1 MGKYRQYFQ
10 NLFENAKEAIVY
22 LNLQGEIVDANPA
35 AQDFMGFELDELK
48 IGDPWRFSNAETP
61 DGKVS
66 EEVAAEYMKRAYH
79 GEVVDFPWTLI
90 RDDGKEYFTE
100 VVLTCVKTEKDK
112 VFVAQITDIS
122 DNKRNRKLIKVQSR
136 ILEEIANGV
145 ALPVI
150 LDSICREIELMVPGA
165 ISTVMKLN
173 PDSCSLSLVAG
184 PSALGDIRK
193 AFEYQPVGTGNG
205 SCGSAAFSGRGE
217 FVDNTYSDERW
228 KNIRD
233 IAIQFGV
240 KSCWSMPVIGIKG
253 KPIGTVAISQLAQA
267 RPNEFQTQIL
277 ESMSSLAGMAM
288 QNDERRSKMLEYAQQ
303 FRSIVNTLPDLV
315 FILDKTGKYLQIHGS
330 ETKQALLMEKQEEL
344 LGRKLQEFLPE
355 KEAKTVL
362 EAIEK
367 TIETQKLQIIE
378 YQLRVP
384 AGDTWFEGRTA
395 PIELPD
401 TGLACMWIARDI
413 TDKKIAEETIAH
425 LAYHDALTDLPN
437 RTLFIS
443 TLKKNLSYAERH
455 QLSGAILFMDLDD
468 FKEINDEYG
477 HHAADLVLRGV
488 STRIKSKLRTEDTIA
503 RIGGDEFVLIIA
515 AIEGKTASVKKEIN
529 TIAQK
534 ILETVNQPFDIG
546 NKQIHATCSIGISI
560 YPEASLNEDEL
571 LKKADKAM
579 YQAKKAGKNTYR
591 FYDEK

>member
-10 NLFENAKEAIVY
+10 NLFENTKEAIVF

-35 AQDFMGFELDELK
+35 AQVFMGFDLDELK
-48 IGDPWRFSNAETP
+48 IGDPWRFSNTETP
-61 DGKVS
+61 DGKESVK
-66 EEVAAEYMKRAYH
+66 VAAEYMQRAYQ
-79 GEVVDFPWTLI
+79 GEAVNFPWTLM
-90 RDDGKEYFTE
+90 REDGREYYTE
-100 VVLTCVKTEKDK
+100 VVLTCVKTSKDT

-173 PDSCSLSLVAG
+173 NDGCSLSLVAG
-184 PSALGDIRK
+184 PSALGEIRK
-193 AFEYQPVGTGNG
+193 AFEHLPIGVGNG
-205 SCGSAAFSGRGE
+205 SCGSAAFSGKGE
-217 FVDNTYSDERW
+217 FVENTYSDERW
-228 KNIRD
+228 ENIRD

-240 KSCWSMPVIGIKG
+240 KSCWSMPVIGING
-253 KPIGTVAISQLAQA
+253 KPIGTVAISQLEQG
-267 RPNEFQTQIL
+267 RPDEFQTQIL

-288 QNDERRSKMLEYAQQ
+288 QNDERRAKMLEYAQQ

-330 ETKQALLMEKQEEL
+330 ENKQTLLMEKQEEL

-355 KEAKTVL
+355 NEARTVL
-362 EAIEK
+362 DTIEK
-367 TIETQKLQIIE
+367 TIQTQKPQIIE

-401 TGLACMWIARDI
+401 TGPACMWIARDI

-437 RTLFIS
+437 RTLFMT

-455 QLSGAILFMDLDD
+455 QLSGAIMFMDLDD

-477 HHAADLVLRGV
+477 HHVADLVLRSV
-488 STRIKSKLRTEDTIA
+488 ASRIKDKLRSEDTIA

-515 AIEGKTASVKKEIN
+515 AISETLEQVKKEMSA
-529 TIAQK
+529 IAEK
-534 ILETVNQPFDIG
+534 ILETVNEPFDIS
-546 NKQIHATCSIGISI
+546 NKQIKATCSIGISI
-560 YPEASLNEDEL
+560 YPEASLDEEEL

-579 YQAKKAGKNTYR
+579 YQAKNAGKNTYC
-591 FYDEK
+591 FYNE